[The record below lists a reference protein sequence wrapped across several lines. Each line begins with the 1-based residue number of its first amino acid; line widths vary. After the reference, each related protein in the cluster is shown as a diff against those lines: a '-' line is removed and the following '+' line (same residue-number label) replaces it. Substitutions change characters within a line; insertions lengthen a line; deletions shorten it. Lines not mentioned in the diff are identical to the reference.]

1 MKYRELTPNE
11 IEAYNIGYKNGSR
24 QAIIKV
30 LEYETPEEK
39 MFYRQGY
46 NAGCQDRKRHNVKT
60 CEIGSNV
67 SNVSNV
73 KSYDSGVSCESCDST
88 IANNNT
94 ITNTIADS
102 KESIGGVGGK
112 REKANETSVFHV
124 DCQNFDE
131 IPPDILPVM
140 KKYWTDEK
148 IEKIRQDLAFMPSH
162 DSSVAILL
170 TKYSSDLSKVE
181 EPKVKKPEKK
191 SYGEQQKVKLT
202 DEEFTKLKE
211 LYGRRLENAIQILDS
226 YLAQST
232 KNERKYSNH
241 YAVMRRNNWVY
252 NKTFEGDFVP
262 LKPQVADMSKF
273 VKANPLGEEND

>member
-94 ITNTIADS
+94 ITNTIVDS

-112 REKANETSVFHV
+112 REKINEDTHFYAGGQMWVFP
-124 DCQNFDE
+124 FE
-131 IPPDILPVM
+131 FRALA
-140 KKYWTDEK
+140 KKYWTDETIRE
-148 IEKIRQDLAFMPSH
+148 IEKSFSCQEKDTEVSIRMLLDSYPENKSKPKKKDFVAPTLEEWKTFCQELRLDPKRMESIYYGYSENDWRDSHGNQIKNWKMKIRQVWD
-162 DSSVAILL
+162 
-170 TKYSSDLSKVE
+170 
-181 EPKVKKPEKK
+181 KPE
-191 SYGEQQKVKLT
+191 
-202 DEEFTKLKE
+202 
-211 LYGRRLENAIQILDS
+211 
-226 YLAQST
+226 
-232 KNERKYSNH
+232 
-241 YAVMRRNNWVY
+241 
-252 NKTFEGDFVP
+252 NKDPDADVP
-262 LKPQVADMSKF
+262 KGPKIADMNNF
-273 VKANPLGEEND
+273 VRAKRLGEEND

>member
-73 KSYDSGVSCESCDST
+73 KSYDSGVSCESCDSA

-94 ITNTIADS
+94 ITNTIVDN

-131 IPPDILPVM
+131 IPADILPVM

-162 DSSVAILL
+162 DSCVATLL
-170 TKYSSDLSKVE
+170 TKYDSDLLKQDA
-181 EPKVKKPEKK
+181 PKPKKK
-191 SYGEQQKVKLT
+191 
-202 DEEFTKLKE
+202 
-211 LYGRRLENAIQILDS
+211 
-226 YLAQST
+226 
-232 KNERKYSNH
+232 
-241 YAVMRRNNWVY
+241 
-252 NKTFEGDFVP
+252 DFVP
-262 LKPQVADMSKF
+262 PTLEEWLDFCAEKGLKQQRMTEAYEGYECAGWKDSRG
-273 VKANPLGEEND
+273 NPIKNWKQKILNVWCKDENRESFPMKQKML

>member
-94 ITNTIADS
+94 ITNTIVDS
-102 KESIGGVGGK
+102 KESIGGVGEK
-112 REKANETSVFHV
+112 REKINEDTHFYAGGQMWVFP
-124 DCQNFDE
+124 FE
-131 IPPDILPVM
+131 FRTLA
-140 KKYWTDEK
+140 KKYWTDETIRE
-148 IEKIRQDLAFMPSH
+148 IEKSFSCQEKDTEVSIRMLL
-162 DSSVAILL
+162 DSYPEN
-170 TKYSSDLSKVE
+170 KSDELRKNMSIKT
-181 EPKVKKPEKK
+181 
-191 SYGEQQKVKLT
+191 YGENKKVRLT
-202 DEEFTKLKE
+202 DEEYAKLQE
-211 LYGRRLENAIQILDS
+211 LYGRRLENAIQILDG
-226 YLAQST
+226 YLAENT
-232 KNERKYSNH
+232 KNEKKYTSH

-252 NKTFEGDFVP
+252 NKTFDGDFVP

-273 VKANPLGEEND
+273 VKAKPLGEEND

>member
-94 ITNTIADS
+94 ITNTIVDS

-112 REKANETSVFHV
+112 REKINEDTHFYAGG
-124 DCQNFDE
+124 QMWAFPFE
-131 IPPDILPVM
+131 FRALA
-140 KKYWTDEK
+140 KKYWTDETIRE
-148 IEKIRQDLAFMPSH
+148 IEKSFSCQEKDSEVSIRMLL
-162 DSSVAILL
+162 DSYPENKS
-170 TKYSSDLSKVE
+170 E
-181 EPKVKKPEKK
+181 ELRKNMSIKT
-191 SYGEQQKVKLT
+191 YGENNKVRLT
-202 DEEFTKLKE
+202 DEQYTKLQE
-211 LYGRRLENAIQILDS
+211 LYGRRLENAIQILDG
-226 YLAQST
+226 YLAENKT
-232 KNERKYSNH
+232 REKKYTNH

-252 NKTFEGDFVP
+252 NKTFDGDFVP

-273 VKANPLGEEND
+273 VRAKPLGEEND

>member
-67 SNVSNV
+67 SNV
-73 KSYDSGVSCESCDST
+73 KSYDSCESCDST

-94 ITNTIADS
+94 ITDTIVDS
-102 KESIGGVGGK
+102 KESIGGMGGK

-131 IPPDILPVM
+131 IPADILPVM

-170 TKYSSDLSKVE
+170 TKYSSDLSKAE

-226 YLAQST
+226 YLAQSI

-273 VKANPLGEEND
+273 VKAKPLGEEND

>member
-1 MKYRELTPNE
+1 MDLN
-11 IEAYNIGYKNGSR
+11 
-24 QAIIKV
+24 
-30 LEYETPEEK
+30 
-39 MFYRQGY
+39 
-46 NAGCQDRKRHNVKT
+46 
-60 CEIGSNV
+60 
-67 SNVSNV
+67 
-73 KSYDSGVSCESCDST
+73 
-88 IANNNT
+88 
-94 ITNTIADS
+94 
-102 KESIGGVGGK
+102 
-112 REKANETSVFHV
+112 
-124 DCQNFDE
+124 
-131 IPPDILPVM
+131 
-140 KKYWTDEK
+140 EK

-181 EPKVKKPEKK
+181 ESKVKKPEKK

>member
-94 ITNTIADS
+94 ITNTIVDN
-102 KESIGGVGGK
+102 KESIGGVGEK
-112 REKANETSVFHV
+112 REKITEDTMFEAGGQLWTMPSQFRK
-124 DCQNFDE
+124 
-131 IPPDILPVM
+131 LA
-140 KKYWTDEK
+140 KKYWTEEEIHK
-148 IEKIRQDLAFMPSH
+148 IEQKHSCHEGLVWVCINDLL
-162 DSSVAILL
+162 V
-170 TKYSSDLSKVE
+170 SDA
-181 EPKVKKPEKK
+181 PKPKKK

-202 DEEFTKLKE
+202 DEEYVKLQA
-211 LYGRRLENAIQILDS
+211 LYGNRLDLGIQKLDT
-226 YLAQST
+226 YLAQSV
-232 KNERKYSNH
+232 KNEKKYTNH
-241 YAVMRRNNWVY
+241 YAVMRKNNWVY
-252 NKTFEGDFVP
+252 NEAFKEDYLP
-262 LKPQVADMSKF
+262 PEPEIADKSKF
-273 VKANPLGEEND
+273 VRAKPL

>member
-94 ITNTIADS
+94 ITNTIVDN
-102 KESIGGVGGK
+102 KESIGGVGEK
-112 REKANETSVFHV
+112 REKINEDSRFYAGG
-124 DCQNFDE
+124 QMWQFDPE
-131 IPPDILPVM
+131 IRKLAL
-140 KKYWTDEK
+140 KHWSSEELRE
-148 IEKIRQDLAFMPSH
+148 IEKDFSCHEYETETTINDLLQTYP
-162 DSSVAILL
+162 
-170 TKYSSDLSKVE
+170 
-181 EPKVKKPEKK
+181 PKPKKK
-191 SYGEQQKVKLT
+191 SYGEQNKVKLSD
-202 DEEFTKLKE
+202 DEYTKLKE
-211 LYGRRLENAIQILDS
+211 LYGEYMDTAIDLLDR
-226 YLAQST
+226 YLAT
-232 KNERKYSNH
+232 NNKKYASH
-241 YAVMRRNNWVY
+241 YAVMRKGNWVY
-252 NKTFEGDFVP
+252 TQIMKTKLDDERGF
-262 LKPQVADMSKF
+262 
-273 VKANPLGEEND
+273 